1 MKPGALPMDAWTTTK
16 WRYKA
21 LAVSIVAN
29 SAIAISVPV
38 FGYFTAWMLIPG
50 TYVAFWLCNDYSFSS
65 GCSGRNEYAAWIV
78 GWLLNVLFCWGA
90 VWAIGLLRARRR
102 V

>member
-1 MKPGALPMDAWTTTK
+1 MGGWTTTK

-21 LAVSIVAN
+21 LAISLVAN
-29 SAIAISVPV
+29 SVIAISVPV

-50 TYVAFWLCNDYSFSS
+50 AYVAFWLCNVYSFGA
-65 GCSGRNEYAAWIV
+65 GCSGWYENAAWGL
-78 GWLLNVLFCWGA
+78 GWLLNVLSCWGA
-90 VWAIGLLRARRR
+90 VWAMGLLRARRR